1 MKLKKNELIGIC
13 LIGIFSFVNIFSIY
27 ISEFIITRKI
37 EYDDLMLMYQASEIT
52 STAINFSYLG
62 LIIFTIFYFFIYK
75 EKKEK

>member
-37 EYDDLMLMYQASEIT
+37 EYDDLMLMYQAS
-52 STAINFSYLG
+52 
-62 LIIFTIFYFFIYK
+62 
-75 EKKEK
+75 

>member
-13 LIGIFSFVNIFSIY
+13 LIVIFSFVNIFSIY

-75 EKKEK
+75 EKKGK

>member
-1 MKLKKNELIGIC
+1 MKLKKNELIGIY
-13 LIGIFSFVNIFSIY
+13 LI
-27 ISEFIITRKI
+27 EFIITRKI

-75 EKKEK
+75 EKKGK